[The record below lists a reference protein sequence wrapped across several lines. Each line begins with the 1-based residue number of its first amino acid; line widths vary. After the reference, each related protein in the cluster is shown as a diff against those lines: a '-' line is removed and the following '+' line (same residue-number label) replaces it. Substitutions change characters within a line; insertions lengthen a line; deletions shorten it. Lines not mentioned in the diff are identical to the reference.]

1 MNDSIFGMYCDIKR
15 LLKKASESEIEG
27 AAERELVSEWQH
39 AIDVFDIMSKDY
51 KARYDRMVI
60 NQSSFTPEQ
69 IDFICYEIGDW
80 YLEWKDRLVIDLKK
94 GTHRL
99 GYAKEQL
106 KTKICG
112 E

>member
-1 MNDSIFGMYCDIKR
+1 MNDSIFGMYCDIKK
-15 LLKKASESEIEG
+15 LLDKASKSEIGG
-27 AAERELVSEWQH
+27 AGEKELVSEWEN
-39 AIDVFDIMSKDY
+39 AISVFDIMSKDY
-51 KARYDRMVI
+51 KARYERLLK

-69 IDFICYEIGDW
+69 IDFICYQIGHW
-80 YLEWKDRLVIDLKK
+80 YLEWKDRLVLDLKK

-106 KTKICG
+106 KTIICG